1 MEAAKSIAPDPL
13 LEREGDQLWTIPNVL
28 TVVRILLTPVY
39 LFLLF
44 SEAWLARTAGCVV
57 FGVASLTDLYDGRIA
72 RRAGTTT
79 EFGRFMD
86 PLADKLLVS
95 SALVAFVFMELVHTW
110 LVVVTLVRDVAIT
123 LLRAI
128 LIRRGHPLQTS
139 FFAKVKTMLQLV
151 VVSTIMLAVAIQVT
165 LVEYGVDAYTL
176 TGPWAS
182 LIVNGAV
189 GIVTVLAVVSGL
201 QYLMAAWRA
210 AT

>member
-1 MEAAKSIAPDPL
+1 MEAAKTIAPDPVL
-13 LEREGDQLWTIPNVL
+13 GRESESLWTIPNVL

-44 SEAWLARTAGCVV
+44 SEAWLARTAGCIV

-79 EFGRFMD
+79 DFGRFMD

-95 SALVAFVFMELVHTW
+95 SALVAFVFMQLVQAW

-128 LIRRGHPLQTS
+128 LIRRGHPLPTS
-139 FFAKVKTMLQLV
+139 YFAKVKTMLQLI
-151 VVSTIMLAVAIQVT
+151 VVSAIMLALAIQVT
-165 LVEYGVDAYTL
+165 LAEYGVDGFAL

-182 LIVNGAV
+182 LILNGAV

-201 QYLMAAWRA
+201 QYLIAAWRA
-210 AT
+210 TT